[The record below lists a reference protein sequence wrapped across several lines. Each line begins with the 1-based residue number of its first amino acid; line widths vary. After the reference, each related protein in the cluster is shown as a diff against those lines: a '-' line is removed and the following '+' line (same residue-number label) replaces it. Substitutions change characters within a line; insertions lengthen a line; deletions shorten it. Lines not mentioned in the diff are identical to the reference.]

1 MAKGQTSSDRIYKKV
16 ATHALI
22 KRLTPLSVDKHRQA
36 NTPKKETLNMEK
48 IIIDGVEFIGYRIA
62 TENAALLMI
71 KAPHGFLGC
80 GYFNIDIA
88 NRLNEHVAIVSGVK
102 NFDDMLKAKVIATSN
117 AAEKNEIKLG
127 ISGREALLLMING

>member
-1 MAKGQTSSDRIYKKV
+1 MK
-16 ATHALI
+16 
-22 KRLTPLSVDKHRQA
+22 
-36 NTPKKETLNMEK
+36 K
-48 IIIDGVEFIGYRIA
+48 IIIDGIEFIGYRIE

-117 AAEKNEIKLG
+117 AAENNG
-127 ISGREALLLMING
+127 INSKMSGREALLLMVNEKQKNSSPQKD